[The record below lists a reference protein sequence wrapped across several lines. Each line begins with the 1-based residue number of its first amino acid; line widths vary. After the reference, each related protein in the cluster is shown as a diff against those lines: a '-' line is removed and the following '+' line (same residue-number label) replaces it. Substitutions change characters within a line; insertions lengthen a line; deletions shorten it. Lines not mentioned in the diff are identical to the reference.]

1 MPKLNA
7 YGPSLI
13 VLGTAA
19 MLLVAGPS
27 VVRHLTYH
35 QTTARIQMAG
45 QRLESSPMLQQL
57 NQAYRDLATFVE
69 PSVVHIS
76 TERVFRD
83 RRGGFRTR
91 PAAGSGWIY
100 DAEGHIVTNYHVIQD
115 AERVEVQLHSGD
127 IWPAEIIGQDQFT
140 DIAVI
145 KIPHK
150 QLHPALRADDDNE
163 VRQGDLVFAF
173 GSPFDFRFS
182 MSSGVV
188 SGVGRSLGVI
198 YDELGRWR
206 GYENFIQVD
215 AAINPGNSGGPL
227 TDIHGHVI
235 GMNTAIATG
244 RPRGTFD
251 EGQFAGIGLAIP
263 IEMIEPVV
271 DQLIETR
278 VVQKGYLGVSVWPLN
293 PRFIP
298 QLRLRGFPGHGV
310 IVVPADGQGPAFEAG
325 VRRGD
330 IITHANDDEIDTV
343 AKLRSV
349 ISSMLPGEIA
359 RLRIWRENRQ
369 RDEGQLLTIDV
380 PLDRFDTSLRAGI
393 LPADQRDDR
402 IDEFGIGKMSTS
414 TPQLARIYGVR
425 FRAGVLI
432 EEIIPGSQLDGRI
445 RPGSILVAVMDA
457 PIRDVKELFDRLG
470 DNDVRGVSVTFLLPD
485 GTRADVLLRAR

>member
-1 MPKLNA
+1 MAKLNA

-19 MLLVAGPS
+19 ILLVAGPS

-35 QTTARIQMAG
+35 QTKVRIQMAG
-45 QRLESSPMLQQL
+45 QRLESNPMLQQL
-57 NQAYRDLATFVE
+57 NQAYRDLATLVE

-83 RRGGFRTR
+83 RRGYRTR

-115 AERVEVQLHSGD
+115 AVRVEVQLHTGD
-127 IWPAEIIGQDQFT
+127 IWPAEIMGQDQFT

-145 KIPHK
+145 KIAPQ
-150 QLHPALRADDDNE
+150 QLHPALRADDGND

-182 MSSGVV
+182 MSTGVV
-188 SGVGRSLGVI
+188 SGVGRSVGVI
-198 YDELGRWR
+198 RDDLGRLT

-227 TDIHGHVI
+227 TDIQGRVI

-244 RPRGTFD
+244 RRRGTIG

-278 VVQKGYLGVSVWPLN
+278 IVQKGFLGVTVADLN

-298 QLRLRGFPGHGV
+298 QLKLREFPGHGV
-310 IVVPADGQGPAFEAG
+310 IVVLADRLGPASEAG
-325 VRRGD
+325 VREWD
-330 IITHANDDEIDTV
+330 FITHVNDDEIDTV

-349 ISSMLPGEIA
+349 ISSMLPGEVA
-359 RLRIWRENRQ
+359 RLRIWREDLQ

-380 PLDRFDTSLRAGI
+380 PLDRFDTILGAGI
-393 LPADQRDDR
+393 LPADQRRDS
-402 IDEFGIGKMSTS
+402 IKKFGIGKMSTS
-414 TPQLARIYGVR
+414 TRQLARIYGVR

-432 EEIIPGSQLDGRI
+432 EQIIPGSLLDGRI
-445 RPGSILVAVMDA
+445 RPGSILVAIMDA
-457 PIRDVKELFDRLG
+457 PINNVEELFDRLSYF
-470 DNDVRGVSVTFLLPD
+470 DVRNVRVTFLLPD
-485 GTRADVLLRAR
+485 GTRADVLLGVR

>member
-1 MPKLNA
+1 MAKLNA

-19 MLLVAGPS
+19 ILLVAGPS

-35 QTTARIQMAG
+35 QTTARIQVAG
-45 QRLESSPMLQQL
+45 QRLENSPMLQQL

-83 RRGGFRTR
+83 RRGYQTR

-100 DAEGHIVTNYHVIQD
+100 DTEGHIVTNYHVIQD
-115 AERVEVQLHSGD
+115 AVRIEVQLHTGD

-145 KIPHK
+145 KIAPQ
-150 QLHPALRADDDNE
+150 QLHPALRAEAGND

-198 YDELGRWR
+198 RDELGRWT

-227 TDIHGHVI
+227 TNTHGQVI
-235 GMNTAIATG
+235 GMNTAIATS
-244 RPRGTFD
+244 RRHGTFE

-271 DQLIETR
+271 NQLIETR
-278 VVQKGYLGVSVWPLN
+278 VVQKGFLGVNVRDVN

-310 IVVPADGQGPAFEAG
+310 IVVRADRLGPASEAG
-325 VRRGD
+325 VQEWD
-330 IITHANDDEIDTV
+330 FITHVNDDEIDTV

-349 ISSMLPGEIA
+349 ISSMLPGEVA
-359 RLRIWRENRQ
+359 RLRIWREGLQ
-369 RDEGQLLTIDV
+369 RDEGELLTIDV
-380 PLDRFDTSLRAGI
+380 PLARFDTSLVAGI
-393 LPADQRDDR
+393 LPADQRRDR
-402 IDEFGIGKMSTS
+402 IQKFGIGKMSTS
-414 TPQLARIYGVR
+414 TPQLAGIYGVR
-425 FRAGVLI
+425 FRPGVLI
-432 EEIIPGSQLDGRI
+432 EQIIPGSQLDGRI
-445 RPGSILVAVMDA
+445 RPGSILVAIMDA
-457 PIRDVKELFDRLG
+457 PISNVQELFDRLSYF
-470 DNDVRGVSVTFLLPD
+470 DVRGVRVTFLLPD
-485 GTRADVLLRAR
+485 GTRADILLSVR

>member
-1 MPKLNA
+1 MAKLNA

-19 MLLVAGPS
+19 ILLVAGPS
-27 VVRHLTYH
+27 VVRNLTYH
-35 QTTARIQMAG
+35 QTKVRIQVAG
-45 QRLESSPMLQQL
+45 QRLENSPMLQQL

-83 RRGGFRTR
+83 RRGYQTR

-100 DAEGHIVTNYHVIQD
+100 DTEGHIVTNYHVIQD
-115 AERVEVQLHSGD
+115 AVRIEVQLHTGD

-145 KIPHK
+145 KIAPQ
-150 QLHPALRADDDNE
+150 QLHPALRAEAGND

-188 SGVGRSLGVI
+188 SGVGRSVGMI
-198 YDELGRWR
+198 RDQLGRT

-227 TDIHGHVI
+227 TDTHGRVI

-244 RPRGTFD
+244 RRSGTFE

-278 VVQKGYLGVSVWPLN
+278 VVQKGFLGVSVWDLN
-293 PRFIP
+293 PRIVP
-298 QLRLRGFPGHGV
+298 RLKQRGFPGQGV
-310 IVVPADGQGPAFEAG
+310 LVTGLDAPGPAFEAG
-325 VRRGD
+325 VGEWD
-330 IITHANDDEIDTV
+330 IITHVNDDEIATV

-349 ISSMLPGEIA
+349 ISSMLPGEVA
-359 RLRIWRENRQ
+359 QLRIWREDLQ
-369 RDEGQLLTIDV
+369 RDGGRMLTLDV
-380 PLDRFDTSLRAGI
+380 TLDRFNTLRVGI
-393 LPADQRDDR
+393 LPADQRRDR
-402 IDEFGIGKMSTS
+402 IEEFGIGKMSTS
-414 TPQLARIYGVR
+414 TRQLARNYGVR
-425 FRAGVLI
+425 FIPGVLI

-445 RPGSILVAVMDA
+445 RSGSILVAIMDA
-457 PIRDVKELFDRLG
+457 PISNVEELFDRLSYF
-470 DNDVRGVSVTFLLPD
+470 DVRNVRVTFLLPN
-485 GTRADVLLRAR
+485 GTRADVMLGVR

>member
-1 MPKLNA
+1 MAKLNA

-45 QRLESSPMLQQL
+45 QRRESSPMLQQL

-83 RRGGFRTR
+83 RRGESQRG

-115 AERVEVQLHSGD
+115 AVRVEVQLHSGD
-127 IWPAEIIGQDQFT
+127 VWPAEIIGQDQFT

-145 KIPHK
+145 KIAHK

-188 SGVGRSLGVI
+188 SGVGRSVGVI
-198 YDELGRWR
+198 RDELGQLT

-227 TDIHGHVI
+227 TDTHGHVI

-244 RPRGTFD
+244 RPRGARE

-278 VVQKGYLGVSVWPLN
+278 VVQKGFLGVGVAEID
-293 PRFIP
+293 PRIVP
-298 QLRLRGFPGHGV
+298 RLKQRGFPGHGV
-310 IVVPADGQGPAFEAG
+310 LVTGADAPGPAFDAG
-325 VRRGD
+325 VRELD
-330 IITHANDDEIDTV
+330 IITHANDDEIETL
-343 AKLRSV
+343 AELRSV
-349 ISSMLPGEIA
+349 ISSMLPGEVA
-359 RLRIWRENRQ
+359 QLRIWREDLQ
-369 RDEGQLLTIDV
+369 RDEGQLLTFDV
-380 PLDRFDTSLRAGI
+380 TLDRFDTLRVGI
-393 LPADQRDDR
+393 FPADQRRDR
-402 IDEFGIGKMSTS
+402 IEEFGIGKMSTS
-414 TPQLARIYGVR
+414 TRQLAGIYGVR
-425 FRAGVLI
+425 FRRGVFI

-445 RPGSILVAVMDA
+445 PPGSILVAIMDA
-457 PIRDVKELFDRLG
+457 HIRDVNELFDRLSYV
-470 DNDVRGVSVTFLLPD
+470 NVRRGVRVTFLLPD
-485 GTRADVLLRAR
+485 GTRGDLLLRAR